1 MAQSKRE
8 KKLARKL
15 RAGGLRKRSAKLI
28 AGTSDGRRK
37 PTKKVQSVVDDLGK
51 VLSDHKDRV
60 KGGSAKRKAAAKK
73 AAKTRKQNAAR
84 RSKAAKKGARTRAK
98 SRT

>member
-1 MAQSKRE
+1 MAKSKQE

-15 RAGGLRKRSAKLI
+15 RAGGLRKRSAKVM
-28 AGTSDGRRK
+28 AGASDGRRK
-37 PTKKVQSVVDDLGK
+37 PTKKVQRVVDGLGK
-51 VLSDHKDRV
+51 VLSDHEDRV
-60 KGGSAKRKAAAKK
+60 KGGQRKAAAKR
-73 AAKTRKQNAAR
+73 AAKTRKQNAAS

>member
-1 MAQSKRE
+1 MAKSKRE
-8 KKLARKL
+8 KELARKL
-15 RAGGLRKRSAKLI
+15 RAGAYEKRSAKLI
-28 AGTSDGRRK
+28 AGASDRRRK
-37 PTKKVQSVVDDLGK
+37 PTKKVQRVVDDLGK

-60 KGGSAKRKAAAKK
+60 KGRPAKRKAAAKK

-98 SRT
+98 SRS